1 MIMVCVVAILAGV
14 LNVHRHFACP
24 AAAPVVLNIFIISTL
39 LISGAFL
46 DIPAEQMV
54 FAVAVSV
61 LIAGIIQIAMQLWAL
76 KNRSVKIRLRLDLH
90 AEGLKK
96 LLFLMA
102 PMIIGLTATQIN
114 TLADDIIAWCLS
126 GSVEKGNFFMLFG
139 NKINYPL
146 WRGSVSHLYFSQ
158 RLYQMPLGVLG
169 ISLATAVFPVMSSY
183 AAAKDYN
190 GLADSITKGLK
201 VVIFLAL
208 PATLGLI
215 IVRRPLVA
223 AILER
228 GKFTNTDTIKTGW
241 TLCFYAL
248 GLSGFFAQQ
257 ILTRAFYSLQESKVP
272 MQTAFSAVALNLA
285 LNLTLIWFMG
295 TAGLA
300 LSTAAASYLQ
310 VILLTKALSAR
321 LSSIK
326 WRNLAITAAK
336 SLLASL
342 TMAAAVAAMLWF
354 LKNLPKDTISDIIRL
369 SAAVP
374 TGAAV
379 YWFAAKTLGINTEDF
394 LRKTPR

>member
-1 MIMVCVVAILAGV
+1 
-14 LNVHRHFACP
+14 
-24 AAAPVVLNIFIISTL
+24 
-39 LISGAFL
+39 
-46 DIPAEQMV
+46 
-54 FAVAVSV
+54 
-61 LIAGIIQIAMQLWAL
+61 
-76 KNRSVKIRLRLDLH
+76 
-90 AEGLKK
+90 
-96 LLFLMA
+96 
-102 PMIIGLTATQIN
+102 
-114 TLADDIIAWCLS
+114 
-126 GSVEKGNFFMLFG
+126 
-139 NKINYPL
+139 
-146 WRGSVSHLYFSQ
+146 
-158 RLYQMPLGVLG
+158 
-169 ISLATAVFPVMSSY
+169 
-183 AAAKDYN
+183 
-190 GLADSITKGLK
+190 
-201 VVIFLAL
+201 
-208 PATLGLI
+208 
-215 IVRRPLVA
+215 
-223 AILER
+223 
-228 GKFTNTDTIKTGW
+228 
-241 TLCFYAL
+241 
-248 GLSGFFAQQ
+248 
-257 ILTRAFYSLQESKVP
+257 